1 MPQMKPKH
9 LKHEVLN
16 AFQEL
21 IGSRFTVGQAV
32 SIYMASPFCSHTD
45 VKPAR
50 QFVYRNMKRLLVTGE
65 LERISS
71 DSGRQRYR
79 LTANF
84 NSRLDPSG
92 PKTTR
97 NEAVVDDS
105 NANINLTERLNHQ
118 KLELLTAMGETEE
131 YDAIYKEIPEMRV
144 QIQSLYNDSRD
155 RCSKL
160 LGKVKALEN
169 LISLSA
175 R

>member
-1 MPQMKPKH
+1 MKQKH
-9 LKHEVLN
+9 LKHEVLS

-21 IGSRFTVGQAV
+21 TVSTFTVGQAV
-32 SIYMASPFCSHTD
+32 SVYMKSPFCSHSD
-45 VKPAR
+45 RKPAR
-50 QFVYRNMKRLLVTGE
+50 QFIYRNMQRLIQTGE
-65 LERISS
+65 LEKI
-71 DSGRQRYR
+71 DADDGWQKYR
-79 LTANF
+79 LTERFGA
-84 NSRLDPSG
+84 RVVTVMPSIS
-92 PKTTR
+92 
-97 NEAVVDDS
+97 NDQVVLEAS
-105 NANINLTERLNHQ
+105 KIGGNLTERLNRQ

-131 YDAIYKEIPEMRV
+131 YDAIYKEIPEIRE